1 MGTLLKDC
9 DRKTYLY
16 FSEMIRESKLWSE
29 GEKKSPFSHLIRT
42 NTPSEQRHGYLQ
54 RILHI
59 TTKTFFFIHCF
70 LHSSFFPLA
79 YGEMYF
85 WSIPQSTTHTHKWN
99 GTQLPLLT
107 STKIYTN
114 TTKQSPSCIRR
125 QLRSYSGLGHKDC
138 CLITCPGH
146 QPDNT

>member
-29 GEKKSPFSHLIRT
+29 ARKKKSFFPPDKDKHALRA
-42 NTPSEQRHGYLQ
+42 
-54 RILHI
+54 
-59 TTKTFFFIHCF
+59 KTWLSPEDTSYNHKNIFFIRCF